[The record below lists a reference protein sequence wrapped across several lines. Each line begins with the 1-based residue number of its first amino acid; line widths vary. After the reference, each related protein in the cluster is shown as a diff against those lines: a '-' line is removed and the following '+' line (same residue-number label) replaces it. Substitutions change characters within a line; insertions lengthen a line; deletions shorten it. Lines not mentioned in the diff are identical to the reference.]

1 MAFGLETHQMM
12 QDFLKRFDE
21 LRRVAFCHQA
31 LLDVGKEIVVA
42 KIILEVAIL
51 FPVDAQYFGNIQSD
65 CGKMAAETE
74 KGFVFLRVVAV
85 SSDKAAV
92 LGENPIVF
100 PRRTRFGNA
109 FDVGERFADCA
120 AQFGY
125 SVLYFKVLHLDD

>member
-1 MAFGLETHQMM
+1 MSFGLETHQMM

-21 LRRVAFCHQA
+21 LWRVAFCHQG

-65 CGKMAAETE
+65 SEKMAAETE
-74 KGFVFLRVVAV
+74 EGFVFFRVVAV

-100 PRRTRFGNA
+100 PRRA
-109 FDVGERFADCA
+109 
-120 AQFGY
+120 
-125 SVLYFKVLHLDD
+125 